1 MKKSYSY
8 EVLQEISFEIDFKEL
23 YETVRQQISANSYE
37 NILNEI
43 KKSACYYISLEY
55 DSQFIEDYN
64 DLYDKIVDDFIF
76 CLKCWEADVMSEIN
90 AWKELNK
97 NRSKEDFL
105 DEQQMLNIPI
115 SFIIEITNNYF

>member
-8 EVLQEISFEIDFKEL
+8 EVLQEIPFEIDFKEL
-23 YETVRQQISANSYE
+23 YEIVNQRISINSYK
-37 NILNEI
+37 NILHEI
-43 KKSACYYISLEY
+43 KENTHHYISLEY
-55 DSQFIEDYN
+55 DSQFIEDYD
-64 DLYDKIVDDFIF
+64 DLCNKIVDDFVF
-76 CLKCWEADVMSEIN
+76 CLKCWEADVVNEIN

>member
-8 EVLQEISFEIDFKEL
+8 EVLQEIPFKIDFKEL
-23 YETVRQQISANSYE
+23 YETIRQRISVNGYK
-37 NILNEI
+37 NVLNELEERI
-43 KKSACYYISLEY
+43 HHYITLECFP
-55 DSQFIEDYN
+55 QFIENYD
-64 DLYDKIVDDFIF
+64 DLYDKITKDFIF
-76 CLKCWEADVMSEIN
+76 CLKCWEADVITEIN

-97 NRSKEDFL
+97 DRSKEDFL